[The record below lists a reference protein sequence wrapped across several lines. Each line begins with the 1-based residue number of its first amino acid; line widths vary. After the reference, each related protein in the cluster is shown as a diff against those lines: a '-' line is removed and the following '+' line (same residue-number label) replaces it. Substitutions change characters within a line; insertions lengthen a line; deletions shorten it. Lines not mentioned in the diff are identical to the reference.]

1 MLRASN
7 VRRRPNSN
15 SNVCNKKMKFDEE
28 YFEYLFFCDKNNA
41 FDLSYR
47 LNATILRSRAA

>member
-15 SNVCNKKMKFDEE
+15 ICNKKMKFNEE
-28 YFEYLFFCDKNNA
+28 YFEYLFLYDKNNA
-41 FDLSYR
+41 FDLS
-47 LNATILRSRAA
+47 